1 MPSNARKNANDAEHD
16 RGCPKPCGHA
26 LSAVQRA
33 RNDAIGARVSRP
45 TDANAPKDNEV
56 ELPRAQ
62 RAAPRLLIQRLE
74 VIARLM
80 DELDRHLDE
89 MDHWIIA
96 EAMQRITGAGVINLI
111 AKADSLSSA
120 LKRFT
125 ASLRNNELRR
135 TLPKEAL
142 DD

>member
-1 MPSNARKNANDAEHD
+1 MHIKPRTKQRVIEAAHALIEKDHEAEDNDA
-16 RGCPKPCGHA
+16 
-26 LSAVQRA
+26 L
-33 RNDAIGARVSRP
+33 
-45 TDANAPKDNEV
+45 
-56 ELPRAQ
+56 L
-62 RAAPRLLIQRLE
+62 RLLIQRLE

-89 MDHWIIA
+89 MDQRIIA

-120 LKRFT
+120 LKRFA
-125 ASLRNNELRR
+125 ASLRTNELRR